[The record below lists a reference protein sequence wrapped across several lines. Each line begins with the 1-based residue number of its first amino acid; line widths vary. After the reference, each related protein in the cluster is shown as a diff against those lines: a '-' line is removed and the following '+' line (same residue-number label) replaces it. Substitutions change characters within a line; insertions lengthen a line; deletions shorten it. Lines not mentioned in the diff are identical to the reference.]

1 MLEVPDVRTDIY
13 ACTNT
18 EGLAKK
24 GSKSN
29 YSGCRK
35 KIFEL
40 SGKICVSETQTGGL
54 CEGLEEKSDG
64 AANSITN
71 KLSTTTDGTV
81 VGNLPCPEGCCPCD
95 ELPQPVI
102 TPVAPP
108 ASLKEKEKESKTKK

>member
-40 SGKICVSETQTGGL
+40 SGKICVSET
-54 CEGLEEKSDG
+54 
-64 AANSITN
+64 
-71 KLSTTTDGTV
+71 
-81 VGNLPCPEGCCPCD
+81 
-95 ELPQPVI
+95 
-102 TPVAPP
+102 
-108 ASLKEKEKESKTKK
+108 